1 MQKEKIPIVSNYKL
15 RSVKTKSFKGNR
27 LKKIAFALKGYFPH
41 NYIESQRVIIRHP
54 KRRDWKAWVNL
65 RRESYGFLQKWEPYW
80 SLNQCNKSN
89 YMRQLKLQR
98 TKAAYDQAYSFLCF
112 EKHNKVLLG
121 GINISNIQ
129 RGVIQTC
136 NIGYWLGEKNTG
148 KGYMQESIKALIPYI
163 YEQLKIHR
171 IQAFTLEDNIPSR
184 KLIEK
189 VNFKKEGVLREA
201 MQINNEWRDHVIYSL
216 LLDDTKNN

>member
-1 MQKEKIPIVSNYKL
+1 MPNYKL
-15 RSVKTKSFKGNR
+15 KAVKTKSFKGNR
-27 LKKIAFALKGYFPH
+27 LKKIAYALKGYFPH
-41 NYIESQRVIIRHP
+41 NYIESSRIILRHP
-54 KRRDWKAWVNL
+54 KRRDWKAWVHL
-65 RRESYGFLQKWEPYW
+65 RQESYSFLQKWEPYW
-80 SLNQCNKSN
+80 NLNQCNKSN

-112 EKHNKVLLG
+112 QKDNKNLLG

-129 RGVIQTC
+129 RGVMQTC

-148 KGYMQESIKALIPYI
+148 KGYMEESIKAIIPYI

-171 IQAFTLEDNIPSR
+171 IQAFTLEDNIASR

-189 VNFKKEGVLREA
+189 VNFTKEGTLREA
-201 MQINNEWRDHVIYSL
+201 MKINNEWKDHVIYSL
-216 LLDDTKNN
+216 LLTDGKKN

>member
-1 MQKEKIPIVSNYKL
+1 MSDYKL

-54 KRRDWKAWVNL
+54 KRRDWKAWVHL

-80 SLNQCNKSN
+80 TLNQCNKSN

-112 EKHNKVLLG
+112 EKYNKVLLG

-216 LLDDTKNN
+216 LLEDTKNN

>member
-1 MQKEKIPIVSNYKL
+1 MTEYKL
-15 RSVKTKSFKGNR
+15 KSIKTKPFKGNR
-27 LKKIAFALKGYFPH
+27 LKKIAYALKGYFPH
-41 NYIESQRVIIRHP
+41 NYIESSRVIIRYP

-65 RRESYGFLQKWEPYW
+65 RQESYNFLQKWEPYW
-80 SLNQCNKSN
+80 DINQCNRSS
-89 YMRQLKLQR
+89 YMRQLKTQR
-98 TKAAYDQAYSFLCF
+98 TKAVYDLAYSFLCF
-112 EKHNKVLLG
+112 RKDNKDLLG

-136 NIGYWLGEKNTG
+136 NIGYWLGERNIG
-148 KGYMQESIKALIPYI
+148 YGYMEESIKAIIPYI

-171 IQAFTLEDNIPSR
+171 IQAFTLEDNIASR

-201 MQINNEWRDHVIYSL
+201 MKINNEWKDHLIYSL
-216 LLDDTKNN
+216 LINDNKKY

>member
-1 MQKEKIPIVSNYKL
+1 MK
-15 RSVKTKSFKGNR
+15 
-27 LKKIAFALKGYFPH
+27 
-41 NYIESQRVIIRHP
+41 
-54 KRRDWKAWVNL
+54 
-65 RRESYGFLQKWEPYW
+65 
-80 SLNQCNKSN
+80 
-89 YMRQLKLQR
+89 QLKLQR

-112 EKHNKVLLG
+112 QKDNKNLLG

-148 KGYMQESIKALIPYI
+148 NGYMEESIKAIIPYI

-171 IQAFTLEDNIPSR
+171 IQAFTLEDNIASR

-189 VNFKKEGVLREA
+189 VNFTKEGTLREA
-201 MQINNEWRDHVIYSL
+201 MKINNEWKDHVIYSL
-216 LLDDTKNN
+216 LVTDSKKN

>member
-1 MQKEKIPIVSNYKL
+1 MQKEKILIVADYKL

-54 KRRDWKAWVNL
+54 KRRDWKAWVHL
-65 RRESYGFLQKWEPYW
+65 RRESYSFLQKWEPYW
-80 SLNQCNKSN
+80 ALNQCNKSN

-112 EKHNKVLLG
+112 EKYNKVLLG

-148 KGYMQESIKALIPYI
+148 KGYMQESIQAIIPYI

-201 MQINNEWRDHVIYSL
+201 MKINNEWRDHVIYSL